1 MATTSYAIALGS
13 NRCHGRHGAP
23 AAVVAAA
30 MAALADAGLRVTA
43 RSPIVR
49 SMAIG
54 PAGRGFANA
63 AAVVTTRLDPPALLA
78 LLKRIERA
86 FGRRPGRRWGPRVLD
101 LDIAMWSGGDWP
113 PGHRRAAPGRLAVP
127 HAQLAHRDF
136 VLVPLAT
143 IAPGWRDRRS
153 GLAVRHMLARLNR

>member
-23 AAVVAAA
+23 PAVIAAAAAA
-30 MAALADAGLRVTA
+30 MADAGLTVTA
-43 RSPIVR
+43 CSPIIR
-49 SMAIG
+49 SSAIG

-63 AAVVTTRLDPPALLA
+63 AVLVTTRLGPPALLA

-86 FGRRPGRRWGPRVLD
+86 FGRRRGRRWGPRVLD
-101 LDIAMWSGGDWP
+101 LDIAMWSGGHWP
-113 PGHRRAAPGRLAVP
+113 PGHRRAGPGRLAVP
-127 HAQLAHRDF
+127 HAQLPHRDF
-136 VLVPLAT
+136 VLAPLAA

-153 GLAVRHMLARLNR
+153 GLSVRHMLARLSR